1 MGLPRPG
8 QGLAGLPPG
17 LRQAGKGGQRL
28 PFSIEIE
35 FTQAGAKDLA
45 EINQAVKDSAE
56 YLTAT
61 ASSCEVAA

>member
-17 LRQAGKGGQRL
+17 RRQAGNDC

-56 YLTAT
+56 YLTAHGF
-61 ASSCEVAA
+61 VL